1 METIFNFS
9 NKDTEFIYSLHPKSE
24 IILHI
29 KRKKNLSATLYFTNQ
44 LNEQIDIPSEFF
56 VYKHNNNNNNM
67 KTLLHPN
74 ETNNYTLYWSKNYD
88 IVYNGET
95 LYNIRNDRT
104 WTIYN

>member
-9 NKDTEFIYSLHPKSE
+9 NSKTEYIYSLHPKSE

-29 KRKKNLSATLYFTNQ
+29 KRKNNSIASLYFTNQ
-44 LNEQIDIPSEFF
+44 LNETIDIPSEFF
-56 VYKHNNNNNNM
+56 VYQNKNAIDP
-67 KTLLHPN
+67 T
-74 ETNNYTLYWSKNYD
+74 ERYEYTLYWKKNYD

-95 LYNIRNDRT
+95 LYNIRNERT

>member
-29 KRKKNLSATLYFTNQ
+29 KRKCKSFATLYFTNQ
-44 LNEQIDIPSEFF
+44 LNEEIDIPPNFI
-56 VYKHNNNNNNM
+56 VYKHKN
-67 KTLLHPN
+67 TILLPLHPN
-74 ETNNYTLYWSKNYD
+74 ETNDYTLFWRKNYD

-104 WTIYN
+104 WTIFN

>member
-9 NKDTEFIYSLHPKSE
+9 NPKAEFIYSLHPKSE

-29 KRKKNLSATLYFTNQ
+29 KRKKNAIASLYFTNQ
-44 LNEQIDIPSEFF
+44 LNERIDIPSEFF
-56 VYKHNNNNNNM
+56 VYQNRNVVAP
-67 KTLLHPN
+67 T
-74 ETNNYTLYWSKNYD
+74 ERYEYTLYWKKNYD

-95 LYNIRNDRT
+95 LYNIRNERT

>member
-1 METIFNFS
+1 VVNDLQRALAGMKAWLFIGEDEEKFN
-9 NKDTEFIYSLHPKSE
+9 KL
-24 IILHI
+24 
-29 KRKKNLSATLYFTNQ
+29 
-44 LNEQIDIPSEFF
+44 
-56 VYKHNNNNNNM
+56 NNM
-67 KTLLHPN
+67 KILLHPN